1 MIRQE
6 LAIAA
11 LCLTTACGLGSTEP
25 KVADPLPVVSMEAFV
40 GTWRSVTPSLEFIS
54 LSLVSKSSEQGVLG
68 ARLTFSGVYWE
79 GSGRIDADSLIANMT
94 FADAAAPGAVLVA
107 HTQNA
112 LTLQV
117 QMAPMAGASPE
128 LPLLKLGFVRDD

>member
-1 MIRQE
+1 
-6 LAIAA
+6 
-11 LCLTTACGLGSTEP
+11 
-25 KVADPLPVVSMEAFV
+25 
-40 GTWRSVTPSLEFIS
+40 
-54 LSLVSKSSEQGVLG
+54 
-68 ARLTFSGVYWE
+68 
-79 GSGRIDADSLIANMT
+79 
-94 FADAAAPGAVLVA
+94 VLVA